1 VGNSVDSKF
10 FIKVGAAQED
20 KHRGAVSVDA
30 SDHAS
35 VARNRWWRE
44 MGEVS
49 YWELCHR
56 PAE

>member
-1 VGNSVDSKF
+1 
-10 FIKVGAAQED
+10 VGAAQED